1 LTYSN
6 WRSCFI
12 RYNPPVPQG
21 DRYAFGPFQLDV
33 PARSLRKNGEPIAIS
48 PRQIALLAALVSRA
62 GDVLTKDQLIHI
74 GWQDVAVSDNS
85 IEQAIST
92 LRRTL
97 GSARSA
103 EYITTEARRGYRFS
117 APVTRLVSRETD
129 ASLDALLAP
138 HRAWIEGRA
147 ALESLER
154 ERIIHARDVFED
166 VLQRVPDQAPVHV
179 GLANAYGL
187 QFEMTRADAAP
198 DRRALEQAVQ
208 HAREACRLDANY
220 GEAWATLGFVMDR
233 VGQHADAL
241 AAARRAVT
249 LEPDNWRHH
258 VRLAYTAWGEE
269 RLRAA
274 DRTLSLL
281 PGFPMAHWLA
291 ATVHVARHSLA
302 EAERA
307 LDAGIAAQIA
317 DTARPARFSAVA
329 LHWLRGLLYLAR
341 GEDTNAI
348 AEFER
353 ELEAESSGQLYA
365 RECCANTWYAMG
377 AMWLWKGNA
386 REAAAAFERAIERV
400 AIHPM
405 ARIALKTVDGHGP
418 HATAHARASSMDTA
432 LTDAAAVLLE
442 RWPDTAPDAGRTAS
456 AVQIVDSALTDSS
469 PPSAGWLIPV
479 EPLLRAYTAPAAW
492 AHVVARLRARAA

>member
-6 WRSCFI
+6 WLSCSI
-12 RYNPPVPQG
+12 RYNPAVPQS
-21 DRYAFGPFQLDV
+21 DSFAFGPFRLDV
-33 PARSLRKNGEPIAIS
+33 RAKQLLKDGQPIALS
-48 PRQIALLAALVSRA
+48 ARQIALLSALVSHA
-62 GDVLTKDQLIHI
+62 GEVISKDRLIQVA
-74 GWQDVAVSDNS
+74 WRDVAVSDNS
-85 IEQAIST
+85 LEQAIST

-97 GSARSA
+97 GSARPA
-103 EYITTEARRGYRFS
+103 DYITTEARLGYRFS

-154 ERIIHARDVFED
+154 DRIVHARDVFED

-179 GLANAYGL
+179 GLANAYAL

-198 DRRALEQAVQ
+198 DRRALERAVH

-220 GEAWATLGFVMDR
+220 GEAWATLGFVVDR

-241 AAARRAVT
+241 AAARRAVS

-291 ATVHVARHSLA
+291 ATVHVARHSLS

-307 LDAGIAAQIA
+307 LDAGIAAQNVDA
-317 DTARPARFSAVA
+317 ARPARFSAVA

-341 GEDTNAI
+341 GENTKAM

-377 AMWLWKGNA
+377 AAWLWRGNA
-386 REAAAAFERAIERV
+386 RDAAAAFERAIERV
-400 AIHPM
+400 AIHQM
-405 ARIALKTVDGHGP
+405 ALIALNALNSRHT
-418 HATAHARASSMDTA
+418 TRHARASSMDTA
-432 LTDAAAVLLE
+432 LADAAATLLE
-442 RWPDTAPDAGRTAS
+442 RWPDTEPDEGRTAS
-456 AVQIVDSALTDSS
+456 AVQAIDSALTDSS
-469 PPSAGWLIPV
+469 VPSAGWLVPI
-479 EPLLRAYTAPAAW
+479 EPLLRAHTAPDAW
-492 AHVVARLRARAA
+492 AHVFARLRARAA